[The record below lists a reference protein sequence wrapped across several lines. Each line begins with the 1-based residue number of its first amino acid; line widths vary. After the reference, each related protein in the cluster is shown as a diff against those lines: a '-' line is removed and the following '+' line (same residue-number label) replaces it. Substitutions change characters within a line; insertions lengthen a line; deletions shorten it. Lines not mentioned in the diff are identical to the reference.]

1 MAAPRLLRVLGRM
14 LGVLLAFVLV
24 VVPGAPRGV
33 AQSFPRD
40 LVPRSTVGLAG
51 EQGPGAG
58 GTRPAGG
65 VVTVFPHPPATT
77 TYPRFGGLRG
87 DNVTAQLGLDFQRM
101 LRLNSTLFVAAR

>member
-1 MAAPRLLRVLGRM
+1 MAAPRLLRVPGRM

-51 EQGPGAG
+51 EWGPGAG
-58 GTRPAGG
+58 GTGPAVGI
-65 VVTVFPHPPATT
+65 VTVFPHPPATA